1 MSARDATRFGEP
13 CWADLMTSDP
23 DGAREFYGRLFGW
36 TAVRSAMEGSEYL
49 TFRRG
54 DADVAGMAVQMA
66 GSPAEDAWSIYLA
79 VEDVDATTR
88 AARVAGGQ
96 VLAEPVTIG
105 SMGRMAVVSDPTGA
119 AVGLWQPL
127 DFAGFGVT
135 GEVGS
140 PVWHE
145 LNTLDYPTAVAFYET
160 VFGWKPVVLSD
171 TDEFR
176 YSTIGA
182 EGAMVAGV
190 FDASAH
196 LPAGMPSHWQ
206 LYLGV
211 ADVPAAA
218 ALVSELGGTVLQ
230 EPWHSEF
237 GTFARVS
244 DRTGAMFVLGSVD
257 QPDAT
262 DQPATT

>member
-1 MSARDATRFGEP
+1 MPARDATRFGEP
-13 CWADLMTSDP
+13 CWADLVTSDP
-23 DGAREFYGRLFGW
+23 EGAREFYGRLFGW
-36 TAVRSAMEGSEYL
+36 SAVRSDLAGSEYV

-54 DADVAGMAVQMA
+54 DADVAGMAVQMP
-66 GSPAEDAWSIYLA
+66 GSQTPDAWSIYLA
-79 VEDVDATTR
+79 VEDVDATTE
-88 AARVAGGQ
+88 AARSAGGQ
-96 VLAEPVTIG
+96 VLSAPLTIG
-105 SMGRMAVVSDPTGA
+105 SMGRMSILMDPSGA
-119 AVGLWQPL
+119 PVGLWQPL
-127 DFAGFGVT
+127 DFAGFGLV
-135 GEVGS
+135 GEAGT

-145 LNTLDYPTAVAFYET
+145 LNTLDYRAAVAFYET

-182 EGAMVAGV
+182 EGAMVAGI

-196 LPAGMPSHWQ
+196 LPVGVPSHWQ

-211 ADVPAAA
+211 RDVRSAAD
-218 ALVSELGGTVLQ
+218 LVTQLGGTVLH
-230 EPWHSEF
+230 EPWESEF

-257 QPDAT
+257 QAT
-262 DQPATT
+262 DQSAAT